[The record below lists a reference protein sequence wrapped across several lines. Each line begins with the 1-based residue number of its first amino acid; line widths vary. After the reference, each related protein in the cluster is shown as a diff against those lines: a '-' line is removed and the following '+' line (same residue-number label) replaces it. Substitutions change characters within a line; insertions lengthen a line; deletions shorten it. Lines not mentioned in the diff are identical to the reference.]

1 MVQLGINFVENAEMI
16 YRWDLLQWKGEKKWQ
31 LEIYF
36 IAGDLG
42 LLAMYFIENSKIR
55 YGWDFIPENRLK

>member
-16 YRWDLLQWKGEKKWQ
+16 CRWDLLQWKGEKKWQ
-31 LEIYF
+31 LAIYF